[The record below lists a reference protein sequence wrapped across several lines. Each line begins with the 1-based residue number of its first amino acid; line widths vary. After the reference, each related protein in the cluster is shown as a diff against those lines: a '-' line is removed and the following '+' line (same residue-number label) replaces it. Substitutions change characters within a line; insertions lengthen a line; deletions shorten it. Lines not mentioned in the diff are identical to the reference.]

1 MGDINFGNS
10 FSRSTITKPHSDMYD
25 PSIIHKGNSIYFYL
39 ILKYSF
45 PFYGWENEAQGYKL
59 TLTNIHIF

>member
-1 MGDINFGNS
+1 
-10 FSRSTITKPHSDMYD
+10 MYD

-45 PFYGWENEAQGYKL
+45 PFYGWENEAQGYEL